1 MRTFSRNRRGVA
13 AIEFALTLP
22 FMLLVTLGIVE
33 LSILQTRMY
42 LISRAARDA
51 CRIGSG
57 VIEGVDA
64 DGSQITAEA
73 TAHARDVLTN
83 GGISCG
89 SAGCDIDAT
98 WYEADGWMMLR
109 VEVGVPYSPFTGL
122 MPMIP
127 SVTTG
132 QFVMLTQQQRT

>member
-1 MRTFSRNRRGVA
+1 MKRLSRNRRGVA

-22 FMLLVTLGIVE
+22 FLLLVIMGIVE

-42 LISRAARDA
+42 LITRAARDA

-64 DGSQITAEA
+64 DGTQITAA
-73 TAHARDVLTN
+73 ANLHAQEVLTN
-83 GGISCG
+83 GGVTCG
-89 SAGCDIDAT
+89 SAGCDINSV

-109 VEVGVPYSPFTGL
+109 VEVGVPYAPFTGL

-127 SVTTG
+127 DVTRG
-132 QFVMLTQQQRT
+132 QFVMLTQQQRL